1 MARGSDRGDGSA
13 RGAGAQKAKGQ
24 REKQNQGPGIRN
36 QESGNYLQLA
46 IYLGCFKR
54 PDLAGSST
62 AALTHRRH
70 RLHRPL
76 CISTNYIPTTHTT
89 HDTRHTT
96 RHTDKTSS
104 FATQRVLR
112 SRFTTRGAARHV
124 WHVDSTAARNRRRGQ
139 NAVHVQ
145 YAACML
151 DPWPSSPKRRYPLL
165 TKAHRNHSHINIV

>member
-24 REKQNQGPGIRN
+24 GEKQNQGPGIRN

-89 HDTRHTT
+89 HDTRHDT
-96 RHTDKTSS
+96 RTRPVHSRPNVS
-104 FATQRVLR
+104 FAVGSLRVAR
-112 SRFTTRGAARHV
+112 RGTSGT
-124 WHVDSTAARNRRRGQ
+124 STAPQPEAGAEVKMRYMSNMLHACSTHGRQ
-139 NAVHVQ
+139 APNAGIHF
-145 YAACML
+145 
-151 DPWPSSPKRRYPLL
+151 
-165 TKAHRNHSHINIV
+165 